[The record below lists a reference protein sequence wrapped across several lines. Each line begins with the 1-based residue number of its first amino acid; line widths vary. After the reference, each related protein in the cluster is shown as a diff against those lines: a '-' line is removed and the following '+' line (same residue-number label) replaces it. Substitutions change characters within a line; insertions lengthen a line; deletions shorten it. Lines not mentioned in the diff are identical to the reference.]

1 MRNCFLVVCILA
13 TSVASAQDAA
23 PLTDAEQEAM
33 QSINERSVLGT
44 VSFLSS
50 DEMAGRDTP
59 SRELTIA
66 SAYVAA
72 RLRGAGLEGLGP
84 EGSFYQTH
92 TIQTTQ
98 PPRNPARLTAEDG
111 AVTNLLVVTGSDED
125 LEVSG
130 RVLSAKEA
138 QSSDKPAIAIMPE
151 IRVPPQVAGNPAYLL
166 AMAASDVRSLAEK
179 GVKVVLVEYSDES
192 VLPEMAERLL
202 DKALMPRRGMTPACS
217 VVLVPQSMNLAGQ
230 SVQLSVD
237 AQRTVDEP
245 VHNVLGILRGSDP
258 QLSQEAII
266 ISAHLDHIGMSSAGA
281 DPINNGADDNATG
294 VTAVVSMADAFTAL
308 KARPARSVIFCT
320 FWGEEKGLV
329 GSSRFVEKPLWPL
342 EKIAANINIEM
353 VGRPEKDA
361 REKAWMTGWVHS
373 NLGAVMNAGAKRAGV
388 EIFHREDVSEM
399 LYKRSDNYPF
409 VNAGV
414 IAHSFSAGSLHG
426 DYHQPSD
433 EWQKLDIPHMTKVI
447 KGLFAGSLHVAQGA
461 MVEKR
466 K

>member
-1 MRNCFLVVCILA
+1 MQHSFLIACALA
-13 TSVASAQDAA
+13 TSLTYGQDSA
-23 PLTDAEQEAM
+23 PLTEAEQHAM
-33 QSINERSVLGT
+33 QSITERSVLGT

-59 SRELTIA
+59 SKELRIA

-111 AVTNLLVVTGSDED
+111 TVSNLLVVTGSDEQ
-125 LEVSG
+125 LEISG
-130 RVLSAKEA
+130 KVLTAKEA
-138 QSSDKPAIAIMPE
+138 QAADDPVIAIMPE
-151 IRVPPQVAGNPAYLL
+151 IRIPPQAAGNPAYLL
-166 AMAASDVRSLAEK
+166 AMAARDVRSLAET
-179 GVKVVLVEYSDES
+179 GVRVVLVEYSDDS
-192 VLPEMAERLL
+192 ALPEMAERLL
-202 DKALMPRRGMTPACS
+202 DRALMPRRGMKPACS
-217 VVLVPQSMNLAGQ
+217 VVLVPESAELAGQ
-230 SVQLSVD
+230 SVKLSVD
-237 AQRTVDEP
+237 AQRTLDEP

-266 ISAHLDHIGMSSAGA
+266 VSAHLDHIGVSAAGS
-281 DPINNGADDNATG
+281 DRINNGADDNATG
-294 VTAVVSMADAFTAL
+294 VTAVVSMADAFAAL
-308 KARPARSVIFCT
+308 KTRPARSVIFCT

-342 EKIAANINIEM
+342 EKITANINIEM
-353 VGRPEKDA
+353 VGRPEKGA
-361 REKAWMTGWVHS
+361 QGKAWMTGWVHS
-373 NLGAVMNAGAKRAGV
+373 NLGSVMNSGSMRAGV

-426 DYHQPSD
+426 DYHQPGD

-447 KGLFAGSLHVAQGA
+447 QGLFAGTLHVAQGA
-461 MVEKR
+461 KVEKR